1 MVSEVG
7 SPNQRLMSRIT
18 RSTLPITE
26 EMLKPAVIENVKSK
40 LQVLRGVQAKYAN
53 QNKKEETTPLK
64 TGDAVR
70 IETSHRNWIAGKV
83 IAETQNPRSV
93 VVKTNDGKV
102 IRRNSTHL
110 HKTIAEIPTL
120 PKATVPTPSEE
131 ENPSTTEE
139 TSENEGTKPPPANTD
154 KAKTT
159 RAGRTVKAPQRLDL

>member
-1 MVSEVG
+1 
-7 SPNQRLMSRIT
+7 MSRIT

-120 PKATVPTPSEE
+120 PKAPYLHRVRKKILVPPKRHQR
-131 ENPSTTEE
+131 
-139 TSENEGTKPPPANTD
+139 TKERNHHQLTLIRRKLLEPD
-154 KAKTT
+154 ELSKHH
-159 RAGRTVKAPQRLDL
+159 RDLTYKCY